1 MDVLKK
7 LRIER
12 FKSIYEQEI
21 EFGSVNLLVG
31 PNGSGKSNLL
41 EALGVLSAAL
51 SSGLESTT
59 LDIKGVRLSLPHIFK
74 SAFKNHEL
82 PKTFRLEAHFEHGRY
97 DCSIRSGINS
107 QFLEFA
113 TEALYDGDAQVFGR
127 SGHGTRLHSVAKD
140 VPNFDKS
147 LVPSTRSVWSV
158 IEPLVRISAELR
170 AELDEFSKFAIY
182 APQTAVMRGLAID
195 QRVVEPLGLTGS
207 GLATAL
213 ATTERRDPIK
223 FRNLMKIVWEPGW
236 ADMIRPGAFDPQVVP
251 SQVRSEGTVLYIRDK
266 FMKGGRN
273 LLSAFDA
280 SEGTLYL
287 IFVATFLAHNLTPQ
301 VFSLDNIDGT
311 LNPKLVR
318 RVSRHLIDAIIS
330 AEASDKKQAFM
341 TSHHPSSLD
350 SFDIFD
356 SHQCIFV
363 CSRSSENSAN
373 GGGQT
378 TFRKLLPPKDM
389 TKEDWTLKHGARN
402 LSELMLNDRIPG
414 AL

>member
-1 MDVLKK
+1 MLKK

-12 FKSIYEQEI
+12 FKSIYEQEV
-21 EFGSVNLLVG
+21 EFGRVNLLVG

-51 SSGLESTT
+51 SSGLEQTT
-59 LDIKGVRLSLPHIFK
+59 LDLKGVRLSLPHIFK
-74 SAFKNHEL
+74 SAFKNHDL
-82 PKTFRLEAHFEHGRY
+82 PKTFRLEAHFENGRY
-97 DCSIRSGINS
+97 DCSIRSGLYS

-113 TEALYDGDAQVFGR
+113 SEALYDGEKQVFGR
-127 SGHGTRLHSVAKD
+127 SGHGTRLHSVARD
-140 VPNFDKS
+140 VPSFNKD

-158 IEPLVRISAELR
+158 IEPLVRISPELR
-170 AELDEFSKFAIY
+170 RELDEFSKFAIY

-207 GLATAL
+207 GLATAFSSL
-213 ATTERRDPIK
+213 DRQNQER
-223 FRNLMKIVWEPGW
+223 FHALMQIIWEPGW
-236 ADMIRPGAFDPQVVP
+236 ANMVRTGVFNEQVVP
-251 SQVRSEGTVLYIRDK
+251 TQVRSEGQVLYIRDK
-266 FMKGGRN
+266 YMKGGRDM
-273 LLSAFDA
+273 LSAFDA

-287 IFVATFLAHNLTPQ
+287 IFVATLLAHHLTPP
-301 VFSLDNIDGT
+301 VFALDNVDGT

-318 RVSRHLIDAIIS
+318 RLSKHVIDAVCD
-330 AEASDKKQAFM
+330 ATKSDKQQAFM

-356 SHQCIFV
+356 ERQCIFV
-363 CSRSSENSAN
+363 CRRENLSDGAIGRTAVKKLAPPAGWSR
-373 GGGQT
+373 
-378 TFRKLLPPKDM
+378 D
-389 TKEDWTLKHGARN
+389 DWVIKHSGRN

>member
-1 MDVLKK
+1 MLKK

-21 EFGSVNLLVG
+21 EFGRVNLLVG

-41 EALGVLSAAL
+41 EALGILAAAL
-51 SSGLESTT
+51 SSGLEQTT
-59 LDIKGVRLSLPHIFK
+59 LDLKGVRLSLPHIFK
-74 SAFKNHEL
+74 SAFKNHDL
-82 PKTFRLEAHFEHGRY
+82 PKTFRLEAHFENGRY
-97 DCSIRSGINS
+97 DCSIRSGVGS
-107 QFLEFA
+107 PFLEFFS
-113 TEALYDGDAQVFGR
+113 EALYDGEIQVFGR

-140 VPNFDKS
+140 VPSFNKN

-158 IEPLVRISAELR
+158 IEPLVKISPALRTEL
-170 AELDEFSKFAIY
+170 EQFSKFAIY

-207 GLATAL
+207 GLASAF
-213 ATTERRDPIK
+213 ATIQRQTPEH
-223 FRNLMKIVWEPGW
+223 FHNLMQIIWEPGW
-236 ADMIRPGAFDPQVVP
+236 ADLVQIGAFNDQVVP
-251 SQVRSEGTVLYIRDK
+251 TQVRTEGQVLYIRDR
-266 FMKGGRN
+266 FMKSSRN
-273 LLSAFDA
+273 MLSAFDA

-287 IFVATFLAHNLTPQ
+287 IFVATLLAHHLAPPI
-301 VFSLDNIDGT
+301 FALDNIDGT

-318 RVSRHLIDAIIS
+318 KLSKHVIDAVCS
-330 AEASDKKQAFM
+330 PKSSDKQQSFM

-356 SHQCIFV
+356 KDQSIFI
-363 CSRSSENSAN
+363 CSRDIDPATN
-373 GGGQT
+373 GGGHT
-378 TFRKLLPPKDM
+378 VIRRLNPPPNI
-389 TKEDWTLKHGARN
+389 TREQWIVRHAGRN